1 MGVEE
6 DQKRIDDQSNENH
19 AADQHGQKADI
30 THHAGQTGCGNDFG
44 NQPENTDRC
53 KANDEA
59 NDVFNASSKIRH
71 NAFSLVGSIAEG
83 NAQADRPSQNTDV
96 VRVGDCFDRIINDVK
111 DQILHNFAD
120 AAGGRQCIFRVNERN
135 LRRKQ
140 EARENSN

>member
-30 THHAGQTGCGNDFG
+30 THHAGQTGGSYDFG

-53 KANDEA
+53 KAN
-59 NDVFNASSKIRH
+59 
-71 NAFSLVGSIAEG
+71 AFSLVGSIAKS

-96 VRVGDCFDRIINDVK
+96 VRVGNCFDRIINDVE

-120 AAGGRQCIFRVNERN
+120 AAGR
-135 LRRKQ
+135 
-140 EARENSN
+140 